1 MNARTINPR
10 LLKQSIKWTIY
21 FLLLVNFALYLD
33 RDSRAA
39 IHTLTLAEPFIT
51 WIQVLAVTQ
60 VFAAS
65 IDHGAWMV
73 LILLF
78 ELETYLLSD
87 EQFTPLVKRL
97 LHGIRL
103 ACYAF
108 ILHTAY
114 AYSANVYKL
123 YTDAKPLPEVTDLC
137 QLADDKL
144 SFITNQDYVYIDAD
158 NCAQLGKSGEY
169 VLLTKGRVVADR
181 FNYNR
186 EKLLA
191 WLDLL
196 ELLCWLTIMMLIEVN
211 IRLQDRGVARG
222 RVTTTMNYLKPTLYG
237 VIFIIAVYWGT
248 TDLFFYFWDEVVWI
262 GGFAVIEMN
271 VLDWRAELKEERA
284 TLAAPS

>member
-33 RDSRAA
+33 RDLRAA

-78 ELETYLLSD
+78 ELETYALSD
-87 EQFTPLVKRL
+87 EQFSPLVKRL

-103 ACYAF
+103 ACYVF
-108 ILHTAY
+108 IMHTTY

-123 YTDAKPLPEVTDLC
+123 YTDVKPLPEVTDLC

-144 SFITNQDYVYIDAD
+144 SFVTNQDYVYIDAD
-158 NCAQLGKSGEY
+158 KCAQLGESGGY
-169 VLLTKGRVVADR
+169 VLLAKGRVVADSL
-181 FNYNR
+181 NYKR
-186 EKLLA
+186 EKLLG

-211 IRLQDRGVARG
+211 IRLQDRGIVRG
-222 RVTTTMNYLKPTLYG
+222 RVTTTMNYLKPALYG
-237 VIFIIAVYWGT
+237 VIFITAVYWGT

-262 GGFAVIEMN
+262 GAFAVIEMN
-271 VLDWRAELKEERA
+271 VLDWRAEIKEERA
-284 TLAAPS
+284 PAAAPS